1 MKIFKHK
8 ESKPKRDEHE
18 RDTQTHAGCLPK
30 GNISVYYIFN
40 SVVKVVHVHTDPKLT
55 PTAPGSCFVF
65 SHDSGTLLVFT

>member
-55 PTAPGSCFVF
+55 PTTPGSCFVF

>member
-8 ESKPKRDEHE
+8 ESKPKRDGRE

-40 SVVKVVHVHTDPKLT
+40 SVVKVVHVHTDSY
-55 PTAPGSCFVF
+55 APGSCFVF